1 MLPPTSTLVD
11 AVQAAGGLTP
21 QAYLFGTDLSR
32 ETVRKQQEV
41 QYDRALRD
49 LETDFTRS
57 TSTQKVSTADDA
69 AALSQRQAGT

>member
-1 MLPPTSTLVD
+1 RAFNGVTAMLPQARQYKRIRVEGEVARPGDYVLPPTSTLVD

-41 QYDRALRD
+41 QYD
-49 LETDFTRS
+49 
-57 TSTQKVSTADDA
+57 
-69 AALSQRQAGT
+69 